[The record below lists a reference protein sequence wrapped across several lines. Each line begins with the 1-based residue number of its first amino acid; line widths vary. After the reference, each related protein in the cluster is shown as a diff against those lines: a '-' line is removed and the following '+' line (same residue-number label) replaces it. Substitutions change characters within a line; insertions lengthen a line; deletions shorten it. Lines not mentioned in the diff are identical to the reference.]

1 MKQIIN
7 IEILTSVHIGSGAIL
22 NKGIDFIFGRVDDT
36 PSVGIVD
43 AKKVFALIGED
54 NLEKWLAAINRGIP
68 TDSFL
73 KQLGKNV
80 QLDDYCSRVLDCYCP
95 SSSSSILRTF
105 IYDGMGSPYIPGSS
119 IKGAIRSAVL
129 ASTILGF
136 CNPDELP
143 VLTGR
148 FPCSEI
154 EKQLFGNIQGSVFRY
169 LRISDAHFG
178 NNYLGVVDLA
188 HINERKSNSYYD
200 TSKGQL
206 VEILIPGDCSSFGM
220 NLDLDYYKF
229 CHKECHSLP
238 DSLESMERLFICI
251 NKHTERL
258 ILQEIERWEPLSRS
272 NHEGEDVLEEYISCL
287 HSIHKQ
293 IISCREGRQCILR
306 IGFGSGWRFIT
317 GAWSER
323 IDNFEYKILKQHIRK
338 FDFDK
343 YRDYT
348 FPKTRRIEKTQ
359 EYAPLGFVK
368 LSF

>member
-1 MKQIIN
+1 MKQLIN
-7 IEILTSVHIGSGAIL
+7 IEILTSVHIGSGDVL
-22 NKGIDFIFGRVDDT
+22 NKGIDYVFGKVDDI
-36 PSVGIVD
+36 PSIGIVD

-54 NLEKWLAAINRGIP
+54 NLEKWLAAIDKGVS

-73 KQLGKNV
+73 KQLGKNAP
-80 QLDDYCSRVLDCYCP
+80 LEDYCSRVLDCYCT
-95 SSSSSILRTF
+95 SSSSSTLRAF

-129 ASTILGF
+129 ASTVLGG
-136 CNPDELP
+136 CSPNQLP
-143 VLTGR
+143 IIPGR
-148 FPCSEI
+148 FPCNEV
-154 EKQLFGNIQGSVFRY
+154 EKQLFGSIQESVFRF
-169 LRISDAHFG
+169 LRIGDARFG

-206 VEILIPGDCSSFGM
+206 VEILSPGDSSSFVM
-220 NLDLDYYKF
+220 NLDLDHYHF
-229 CHKECHSLP
+229 CRNECHRLP
-238 DSLESMERLFICI
+238 DSFKSIERLFIDI

-258 ILQEIERWEPLSRS
+258 ILQEIERWEPLSES
-272 NHEGEDVLEEYISCL
+272 NHDGEDELERYISCL
-287 HSIHKQ
+287 HSIRKQ
-293 IISCREGRQCILR
+293 VISCKEGRECILR

-323 IDNFEYKILKQHIRK
+323 VDNFEYEIVKPYIRK
-338 FDFDK
+338 YNFDK
-343 YRDYT
+343 YREYT
-348 FPKTRRIEKTQ
+348 FPKTRRIENTK